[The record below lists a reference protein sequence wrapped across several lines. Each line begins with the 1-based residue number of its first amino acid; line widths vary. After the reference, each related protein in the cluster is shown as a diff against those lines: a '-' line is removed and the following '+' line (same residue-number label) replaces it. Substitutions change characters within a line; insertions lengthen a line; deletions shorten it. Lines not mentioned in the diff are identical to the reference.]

1 MQNFLKAKIASLPNS
16 AGVYLIKNASGSV
29 IYIGKAKSLRKRLM
43 GYLGRGL
50 STKNVSLMSQAADIE
65 YKSCPTE
72 ALALLLEYKLI
83 HKYKPKYNVSLRD
96 DKSFPLVKI
105 TNEDYPA
112 IYITRKKK
120 ADGSR
125 YLGPYT
131 SAKLLRASLR
141 IIRHSFPY
149 RSCRKLPS
157 KACIYYRLGLSPPPR
172 IGKNSKRENAT
183 TIKNISLMLEGK
195 TENLIKK
202 LSREM
207 NLKSKALKFEEAASL
222 RDRITALS
230 LIGQKYAGKR
240 PGLELEELK
249 ALLKLER
256 LPERIEAFDI
266 SNISG
271 KEACGSMV
279 SFYRGIPD
287 KNNYRRFRIKTVE
300 GVDDYEML
308 REVMR
313 RRYSRLI
320 KESLSLPDLV
330 LIDGGRQHLLTAQRV
345 LEGLGI
351 NTGLVS
357 IAKEKENIYIKGS
370 PGPINFLRG
379 TPALNLI
386 RRIRDEAHR
395 FAVSYHHL
403 LRRKKIIGR

>member
-157 KACIYYRLGLSPPPR
+157 KACIYYRLGLSPAPC
-172 IGKNSKRENAT
+172 IGKISKREYAK